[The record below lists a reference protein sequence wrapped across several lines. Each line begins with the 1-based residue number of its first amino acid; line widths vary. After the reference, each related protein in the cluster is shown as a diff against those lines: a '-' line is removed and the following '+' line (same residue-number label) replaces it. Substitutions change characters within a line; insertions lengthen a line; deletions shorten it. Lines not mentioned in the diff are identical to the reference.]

1 MKHYQMIEGACAC
14 KSFSQDTLPFWGRG
28 SINTRIG
35 ACSWIKRFHGESA
48 KWKESIKNE
57 ERFKDR

>member
-14 KSFSQDTLPFWGRG
+14 KLFCQKCRSLLDP
-28 SINTRIG
+28 RIK
-35 ACSWIKRFHGESA
+35 WLHGESA
-48 KWKESIKNE
+48 KWQESIKDE

>member
-14 KSFSQDTLPFWGRG
+14 KLFCQKCRSLLDQA
-28 SINTRIG
+28 SINTLIG
-35 ACSWIKRFHGESA
+35 ACTRIKWLHGESA
-48 KWKESIKNE
+48 KWQESIKDE